1 MTGARIAV
9 AILAASVLAI
19 AGCGG
24 DDETSTVTETVA
36 PGTESTAATTESST
50 ATSSTTSS
58 TTEDGTVAPADIMVK
73 KLTGFSSP
81 TGNIGCYIDRSS
93 VRCDIQDRDWEPPK
107 APADC
112 RLDYGQGIELRAG
125 AAPEFVCAGDTTL
138 GAGKPLEYG
147 QSIGAGL
154 LRCESQESGVTCT
167 DAESGRSFTLS
178 KESYDLG

>member
-1 MTGARIAV
+1 MRRALASFALVAAIA
-9 AILAASVLAI
+9 A

-24 DDETSTVTETVA
+24 DDGTSTVTETVA
-36 PGTESTAATTESST
+36 PSTDST
-50 ATSSTTSS
+50 ATTSTGSITSTSST

-81 TGNIGCYIDRSS
+81 SGNIGCYIDRTT

-112 RLDYGQGIELRAG
+112 QLDYGQGIELPAG
-125 AAPEFVCAGDTTL
+125 GAPQFVCAGDTAL

-154 LRCESQESGVTCT
+154 LRCESLETGMTCT

>member
-24 DDETSTVTETVA
+24 DDETSTVNETTTA
-36 PGTESTAATTESST
+36 STSSDST
-50 ATSSTTSS
+50 ATDETRDLTTTGSA
-58 TTEDGTVAPADIMVK
+58 TEDGTVAPADIMVK

-154 LRCESQESGVTCT
+154 LRCESQETGVTCT

>member
-24 DDETSTVTETVA
+24 DDETSTVTETTTA
-36 PGTESTAATTESST
+36 STSSDST
-50 ATSSTTSS
+50 ATDETRDLTTTGS

-154 LRCESQESGVTCT
+154 LRCESQETGVTCT